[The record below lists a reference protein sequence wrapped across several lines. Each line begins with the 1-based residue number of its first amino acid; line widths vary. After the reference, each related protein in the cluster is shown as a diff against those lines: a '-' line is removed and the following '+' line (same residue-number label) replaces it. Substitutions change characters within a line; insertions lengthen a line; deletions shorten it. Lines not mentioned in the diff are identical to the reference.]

1 MWVSSEPSRKIQL
14 SGSGKLTKGVKAS
27 AITPAML
34 MIRVM
39 LTSASSPN
47 LTSTFQAA
55 CITAASRTSRVHP
68 RERVTRQSDRR
79 QVVSESGRDP
89 GIPARVGA
97 NRLDRWEYRR
107 EKAVRCQMS
116 DARADASDI

>member
-68 RERVTRQSDRR
+68 RERVTRESDRR
-79 QVVSESGRDP
+79 QKASE
-89 GIPARVGA
+89 
-97 NRLDRWEYRR
+97 NRSEEHTSELQSRLHLVCRLLL
-107 EKAVRCQMS
+107 EKKKQK
-116 DARADASDI
+116 